1 MCWQICQHEVIGSK
15 REGGLWDMVIKQFYL
30 ARVNWKRPQVSIR
43 LTVKLVTY
51 RSSQEPVSTV
61 GQVDRIRNAVVPP
74 KHNQVSVMTEGS
86 ELMKTNNSGALM
98 PPPSTVL
105 PRVKSM
111 TPRTQMTNVSSS
123 QLHVSESVSSFQHN
137 SLGAGLEE
145 SFASLRRSSA
155 TPDLLNSSS
164 VFDPVE
170 SSGRV
175 SKSDSAKSRSG
186 SSSPRPKRPPTKESR
201 SVSICETEVNKGCIL
216 PSAYCSLS
224 NILSVFLFILYTC
237 IFPAFLFVCY
247 FIFVECYSVK
257 PVQTYG

>member
-15 REGGLWDMVIKQFYL
+15 REGGLWGKVIKHFYN
-30 ARVNWKRPQVSIR
+30 ARINWKRPQVSIR

-86 ELMKTNNSGALM
+86 ELMKTNNSDAIM
-98 PPPSTVL
+98 PPPSTVP

-186 SSSPRPKRPPTKESR
+186 SSSPRPKRPTKESR

-224 NILSVFLFILYTC
+224 NILSVFLFILYVSSQPSYLYVTL
-237 IFPAFLFVCY
+237 FL
-247 FIFVECYSVK
+247 
-257 PVQTYG
+257 